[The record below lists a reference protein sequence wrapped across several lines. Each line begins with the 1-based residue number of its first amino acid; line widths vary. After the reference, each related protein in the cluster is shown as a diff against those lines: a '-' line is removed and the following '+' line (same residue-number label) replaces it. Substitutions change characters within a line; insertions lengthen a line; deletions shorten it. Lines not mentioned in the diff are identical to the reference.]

1 MKSISAVICLSL
13 ILAAPVLGQQPPAM
27 VKTATA
33 EQGLAANYA
42 DMIGTLYFDRTSR
55 VSPEESARIT
65 EVGFREGDRIQKG
78 DVMIRLDS
86 RILRAEIALHKARLA
101 QVEIRLENTRLDLE
115 RYTRLFKSQVA
126 TEADYDDLRFA
137 HSDLQQELVALSRQ
151 LDILNI
157 RLAKYVVR
165 APFDGIIL
173 EKQAEV
179 GEWVNPGSPLCVLGA
194 TDALY
199 ADVPVAENL
208 VRFVRN
214 GDELPLLLNA
224 VGREMTGIVE
234 GIRPRAD
241 ARTRNVSLKIRLVYD
256 GPVAENMSATVQVPV
271 SEKQPVVLIPRDGL
285 VQVMGTDMVFT
296 VEDGKA
302 AGMPVDIRYSRGDR
316 IGIAMGAVKPGM
328 TVVVDGNERLRPGQA
343 VIVQGE

>member
-1 MKSISAVICLSL
+1 MA
-13 ILAAPVLGQQPPAM
+13 QQPPQPPPAM
-27 VKTATA
+27 VRTATA
-33 EQGLAANYA
+33 EQGLAASYA

-55 VSPEESARIT
+55 VSPEESARII
-65 EVGFREGDRIQKG
+65 EVGFREGDRMAKG
-78 DVMIRLDS
+78 DVLIRMDS

-115 RYTRLFKSQVA
+115 RYTRLFKRQVA

-173 EKQAEV
+173 EKLAEI
-179 GEWVNPGSPLCVLGA
+179 GEWINPGAPLCVLGA
-194 TDALY
+194 ADALY
-199 ADVPVAENL
+199 VDVPESEHL

-214 GDELPLLLNA
+214 HDELPVVLNA
-224 VGREMTGIVE
+224 PGAEMTGIME

-241 ARTRNVSLKIRLVYD
+241 ARTRNVSLKIRLAYD

-271 SEKQPVVLIPRDGL
+271 SEKQPVILIPRDGL
-285 VQVMGTDMVFT
+285 VRVMGTDMVFT

-302 AGMPVDIRYSRGDR
+302 VGMPVEVRYSRGTASAWPWAR
-316 IGIAMGAVKPGM
+316 SSRAWPWWLTATNGSGPVR
-328 TVVVDGNERLRPGQA
+328 T
-343 VIVQGE
+343 